1 MRRRT
6 LLRSAG
12 LPALAACLPAH
23 ASLPDSVARIRQ
35 SIAIVG
41 TYRATDAPRFRL
53 RGTGFVVGP
62 GNLVVT
68 NFHVLP
74 PAAEATSDV
83 SLMVQVRS
91 GATGQELSMR
101 QATVLDTS
109 RPHDLALLRIE
120 GQPVPPV
127 VLGNSDVVREGQAI
141 AFMGFP
147 IGGTL
152 GFTPVTHRGIVSS
165 ITPAVLPAPN
175 AGQLS
180 DAAIRGVRAGAFD
193 IFQLDATAYPGNS
206 GGPLFDPE
214 SAEVLGV
221 LNMVLLKNTRE
232 SALSQPSGISYAI
245 PARFV
250 RQLIERAAA
259 SK

>member
-1 MRRRT
+1 V
-6 LLRSAG
+6 
-12 LPALAACLPAH
+12 H

-53 RGTGFVVGP
+53 RGTGCVVGP

-91 GATGQELSMR
+91 GAAAQELSMR

-109 RPHDLALLRIE
+109 RTHDLALLRIE

-127 VLGNSDVVREGQAI
+127 VLGNSDAVREGQAI

-206 GGPLFDPE
+206 GGPVIDLRTGL
-214 SAEVLGV
+214 VVGV
-221 LNMVLLKNTRE
+221 VSLALVKGTRE
-232 SALSQPSGISYAI
+232 AAISSPTGISYAVPVQQLAGML
-245 PARFV
+245 PAR
-250 RQLIERAAA
+250 
-259 SK
+259 